1 MTRRALLVLGM
12 HRSGTSA
19 LGGVLARVGV
29 EPPRTLMAANEHN
42 PLGFWESERL
52 REFHDRLLQENGTE
66 WDVWTRVSRS
76 TEFPNEEERW
86 GEEFRAVLQGE
97 FGSAPLFFVKDPR
110 ICRMVP
116 FWLRHSDANGIEAS
130 AIFVL
135 RSPLEIARSLGQRDG
150 LGMEHSLLL
159 WLRHAL
165 DAEFATRS
173 ISRTFVRYAD
183 LLADWKREMT
193 RIAAD
198 LRLPLSQWSARV
210 EEEVAAF
217 LKPQLRHHVLGV
229 DALAAESPLAS
240 WVGLVHSALE
250 ALISSSPSSTESA
263 QQTLDAIRAA
273 FDETADVFGH
283 VLTAD
288 RRVQRRKHEQSAEA
302 LTLQTSNLSRERT
315 DWREHASNLEL
326 ERNEWR
332 QHAANLEFAH
342 RELHR
347 HASALERRRDEL
359 QGHADGLEC
368 EREEL
373 RRHAS
378 NLGAERER
386 LRSESAALTSR
397 VSELTANLEA
407 ATARLQAL
415 ESSRSWRWTAALR
428 AAARLFPLTVSSG
441 QVSTKR

>member
-1 MTRRALLVLGM
+1 M

-19 LGGVLARVGV
+19 LGGVLARLGI

-52 REFHDRLLQENGTE
+52 RDFHDRLLQDNGTE

-76 TEFPNEEERW
+76 TDFQNEKERW
-86 GEEFRAVLQGE
+86 GEEFREVLQGE

-116 FWLRHSDANGIEAS
+116 FWLRHSDANRIEAS
-130 AIFVL
+130 AILVL
-135 RSPLEIARSLGQRDG
+135 RSPLEIARSLNRRDG
-150 LGMEHSLLL
+150 LSTEHSLLL
-159 WLRHAL
+159 WLRHTL

-173 ISRTFVRYAD
+173 VSRTFVRYAD

-198 LRLPLSQWSARV
+198 LSLPLSQWSART
-210 EEEVAAF
+210 EEDVAAF
-217 LKPQLRHHVLGV
+217 LKPQLRHHEIGV
-229 DALAAESPLAS
+229 EALDAGSPLAS
-240 WVGLVHSALE
+240 WVGPVHSALE
-250 ALISSSPSSTESA
+250 ALISNSPSSTHSA
-263 QQTLDAIRAA
+263 QQTLDAIRVA
-273 FDETADVFGH
+273 FDETTDVFGH

-288 RRVQRRKHEQSAEA
+288 RRMQRHKHEQTAEA
-302 LTLQTSNLSRERT
+302 LTLQMSTLARERT
-315 DWREHASNLEL
+315 GLLEHASNLEL

-342 RELHR
+342 GELHR
-347 HASALERRRDEL
+347 HGSALERRRDEL
-359 QGHADGLEC
+359 QRHADALEC

-378 NLGAERER
+378 NLEAERER
-386 LRSESAALTSR
+386 LRSESGRLTSR
-397 VSELTANLEA
+397 ATELTAELEA

-428 AAARLFPLTVSSG
+428 EAARLLTVSSR